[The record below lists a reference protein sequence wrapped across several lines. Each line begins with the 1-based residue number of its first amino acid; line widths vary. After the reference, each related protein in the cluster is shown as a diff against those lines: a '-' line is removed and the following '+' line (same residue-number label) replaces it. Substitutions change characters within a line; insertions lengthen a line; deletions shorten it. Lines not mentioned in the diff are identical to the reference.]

1 MRPPARH
8 PGLGPRVPRVPRVPR
23 PHLSLRPLSCP
34 SSCPPRG
41 RGKTGSSPQRAAA
54 EMRQT
59 GWSGREDGGR
69 KRTGYLE
76 RPANSWAYLCAAE
89 AQESLQN
96 SAQLERGPRPAPG
109 PGLRPRPV
117 APRAVAGC
125 WWQGGDAPGTGRDGD
140 GGSPAAGSA
149 MGALGAVLGAL
160 GEAPVSPWCL
170 QKGPDG
176 DAPAPPTRLL
186 LSSPSSWCL
195 PVSELF
201 FIIMP
206 R

>member
-1 MRPPARH
+1 MAHPPPSCAHPGPPRKTPTRPHARH
-8 PGLGPRVPRVPRVPR
+8 PGLSPRVPLCPPCPR

-34 SSCPPRG
+34 SSRPPRG

-125 WWQGGDAPGTGRDGD
+125 WWQGGDVPGTGKDGD
-140 GGSPAAGSA
+140 KREGWGW
-149 MGALGAVLGAL
+149 
-160 GEAPVSPWCL
+160 GEPCPLVYNGCPW
-170 QKGPDG
+170 
-176 DAPAPPTRLL
+176 
-186 LSSPSSWCL
+186 
-195 PVSELF
+195 
-201 FIIMP
+201 
-206 R
+206 

>member
-1 MRPPARH
+1 MPGTQGSVPVSPLCPPC
-8 PGLGPRVPRVPRVPR
+8 PR

-34 SSCPPRG
+34 SSRPPRG

-125 WWQGGDAPGTGRDGD
+125 WWQQGTSPARGGMGASRRDGD
-140 GGSPAAGSA
+140 VGSPAPGSA
-149 MGALGAVLGAL
+149 MGALGAGVG
-160 GEAPVSPWCL
+160 C
-170 QKGPDG
+170 
-176 DAPAPPTRLL
+176 
-186 LSSPSSWCL
+186 
-195 PVSELF
+195 
-201 FIIMP
+201 P